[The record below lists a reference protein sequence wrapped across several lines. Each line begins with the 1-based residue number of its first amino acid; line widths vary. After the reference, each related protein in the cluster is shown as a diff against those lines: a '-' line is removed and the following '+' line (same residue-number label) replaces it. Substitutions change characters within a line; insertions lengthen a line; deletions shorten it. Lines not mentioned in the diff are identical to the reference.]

1 MVRIFNVFQIATEW
15 NCYIQMTYC
24 WISCFLFVSSRL
36 ADPCNTKRRFSYQS
50 RSVLM
55 SNFDILLQ
63 ELQFYN
69 LLISWSTW
77 SLTDYLSSPLLWLIL
92 TMKSEATYLEP
103 FCLNGLQPAAICKP
117 PLCFNLLH
125 LTILPYHSAEQL
137 AAWMELPLLSHHCMS
152 IYWQPYRV
160 KKNGHWAGR
169 TVPDANSTSTMFSC
183 GITAGSKGDMS

>member
-1 MVRIFNVFQIATEW
+1 MNTNMRPWCEEVRAQNYVNLLPGALLPYVWLHIE
-15 NCYIQMTYC
+15 
-24 WISCFLFVSSRL
+24 
-36 ADPCNTKRRFSYQS
+36 DPCNTKRRFSYQS

-69 LLISWSTW
+69 LLISWSAW

-103 FCLNGLQPAAICKP
+103 FCLNGLKPAAICKP

-125 LTILPYHSAEQL
+125 LIILPYHSAEQL
-137 AAWMELPLLSHHCMS
+137 AAWMELPLLSHHGMS

-160 KKNGHWAGR
+160 NKNGHWAGR

-183 GITAGSKGDMS
+183 EITAGSKGDMS